1 VLLPRLR
8 QQGFVQLH
16 FGLYSQTMIKWSK
29 HATLRELSETIGGAI
44 FVHRAFAFS
53 SAGFSSAAGLP
64 SAGMAPGTPP
74 VRSSHSRSRSSLVV
88 CTEQPAAPFP
98 GSEADA
104 VALLA
109 LSGQA
114 AADRA
119 TLESWSLDA
128 WELEDAEL
136 QRLCSAA
143 LHSLGLLARFR
154 ISPTA
159 FAGFVADVA
168 AGYRDNP
175 FHNWRHAFTVMH
187 QCWLFLADDALGC
200 HLLDDLECL
209 TLLLAALCH
218 DMGHPGTTNAFQV
231 RGLLR
236 GLLRE
241 PRLRGR
247 SGLRRIRS
255 RDPRR
260 VLRGGARSATRMRV
274 WLILFI
280 PAHQVATCSALAVRY
295 NDASVLENFHCAE
308 VRTFAPAFLL
318 LLFLALAPASKLALA
333 QGFAAL
339 ERADFLTALSQ
350 SQHKRLRSLFVAA
363 VLGTDMSVHKD
374 LIARANARAA
384 AWAEHAT
391 TSEPVVAASASL
403 EDRQLLIACLLHAA
417 DLCNP
422 LLPPAMSQRIV
433 QQLSHEFARQAALE
447 RSAELPVTV
456 LLAHDP
462 VSTAKGEISFIDY
475 GACRMCGAGIA
486 VAHAVCAPR
495 ALTLRSPRL
504 AVVQPLYATLAVFA
518 PVVGKRCLG
527 LIKGN
532 RVMWS
537 SIVDAAEAPQSD

>member
-1 VLLPRLR
+1 
-8 QQGFVQLH
+8 
-16 FGLYSQTMIKWSK
+16 
-29 HATLRELSETIGGAI
+29 LRELSETIGGAI

-74 VRSSHSRSRSSLVV
+74 VCSSNSRSRSSLVV
-88 CTEQPAAPFP
+88 VGTEQLVAPFP

-104 VALLA
+104 AALLA

-236 GLLRE
+236 E
-241 PRLRGR
+241 PRIAQRRTACLPCSPLRNL
-247 SGLRRIRS
+247 S
-255 RDPRR
+255 
-260 VLRGGARSATRMRV
+260 
-274 WLILFI
+274 
-280 PAHQVATCSALAVRY
+280 QVATCSALAVRY

-308 VRTFAPAFLL
+308 VRTRCHAHSALPAFLL

-363 VLGTDMSVHKD
+363 VLGTDMAVHKD
-374 LIARANARAA
+374 LITRANARAI
-384 AWAEHAT
+384 AWAERAT
-391 TSEPVVAASASL
+391 RSEPAVAASASL
-403 EDRQLLIACLLHAA
+403 EARRAA
-417 DLCNP
+417 
-422 LLPPAMSQRIV
+422 
-433 QQLSHEFARQAALE
+433 
-447 RSAELPVTV
+447 
-456 LLAHDP
+456 
-462 VSTAKGEISFIDY
+462 
-475 GACRMCGAGIA
+475 ACR
-486 VAHAVCAPR
+486 V
-495 ALTLRSPRL
+495 
-504 AVVQPLYATLAVFA
+504 
-518 PVVGKRCLG
+518 
-527 LIKGN
+527 
-532 RVMWS
+532 
-537 SIVDAAEAPQSD
+537 PQSRPAPSRF